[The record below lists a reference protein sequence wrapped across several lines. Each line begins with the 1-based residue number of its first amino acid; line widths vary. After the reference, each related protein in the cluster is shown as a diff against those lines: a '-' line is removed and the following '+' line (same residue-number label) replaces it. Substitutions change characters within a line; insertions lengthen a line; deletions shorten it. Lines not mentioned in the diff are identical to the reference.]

1 MFPFAEFTQ
10 RPAQAILRFD
20 IKAAAGVCDM
30 GNLIDVVSDALALRD
45 EIVEKRKRLL
55 IDGAVSDHEIAH
67 GIAERRA
74 EHLGLGDVIHIAPPQ
89 ESLIFLVRHAYLHGM
104 RAILLFTGVLILLH
118 GILRP
123 RFFRFGHRGGCTIR
137 EMKAGFGEGTPQQG
151 SDRKGPILR
160 NRKIWATGRY
170 LL

>member
-1 MFPFAEFTQ
+1 MRRDRSRRFCLRKFVQ
-10 RPAQAILRFD
+10 RDKPDAVVFD
-20 IKAAAGVCDM
+20 V
-30 GNLIDVVSDALALRD
+30 DVLDLF
-45 EIVEKRKRLL
+45 I
-55 IDGAVSDHEIAH
+55 IGHAH
-67 GIAERRA
+67 
-74 EHLGLGDVIHIAPPQ
+74 
-89 ESLIFLVRHAYLHGM
+89 LHGM
-104 RAILLFTGVLILLH
+104 RAILFLTGVLILLH

-123 RFFRFGHRGGCTIR
+123 RFFRFSHRGGCTIR